1 MGKYGIYDNHTDF
14 YNNLLKNHRVKY
26 NISDTESVVGTVI
39 ELTALGVKAVV
50 LLSDD
55 KKKYIVF
62 PRSSDK
68 LEIEQ

>member
-1 MGKYGIYDNHTDF
+1 MSKYGIYDNHVDF

-26 NISDTESVVGTVI
+26 NISETESILGTVI
-39 ELTALGVKAVV
+39 ELKALGVKAVV
-50 LLSDD
+50 VLGDN
-55 KKKYIVF
+55 KKKYIIF

>member
-1 MGKYGIYDNHTDF
+1 MGKYGIYDNSTDF

-26 NISDTESVVGTVI
+26 NISESLCILGTVI
-39 ELTALGVKAVV
+39 ELKALGVKAVV
-50 LLSDD
+50 ILGDD

-68 LEIEQ
+68 LEIEE